1 MGVVPCFLKFYFFFF
16 FHLPPGISQAF
27 PMSSVSSKDWADV
40 SQCCS
45 HFATTVLHTLGH
57 QAFFLPVPLSVWA
70 SAEQSVHLKNTIKP
84 NPPPKLP
91 SEIPCKFT
99 SKFEA
104 ALSFFSNSETLS
116 STLLSLCRF
125 CVTCRVLE
133 GVLLYIKNRLLE
145 ASSVTI
151 QVKSPSN
158 KLNQFNDFK
167 KRNFQPI
174 LPSIAEKNPSKTDTL
189 RKWKQQIHLLLKSIK
204 C

>member
-1 MGVVPCFLKFYFFFF
+1 MLFPFCHHNITYTGSPSFLF
-16 FHLPPGISQAF
+16 A
-27 PMSSVSSKDWADV
+27 
-40 SQCCS
+40 CS
-45 HFATTVLHTLGH
+45 PLCLSLSWTVCSFKKHYQT
-57 QAFFLPVPLSVWA
+57 Q
-70 SAEQSVHLKNTIKP
+70 
-84 NPPPKLP
+84 PPPELP

-104 ALSFFSNSETLS
+104 ALSFFPNSETLS